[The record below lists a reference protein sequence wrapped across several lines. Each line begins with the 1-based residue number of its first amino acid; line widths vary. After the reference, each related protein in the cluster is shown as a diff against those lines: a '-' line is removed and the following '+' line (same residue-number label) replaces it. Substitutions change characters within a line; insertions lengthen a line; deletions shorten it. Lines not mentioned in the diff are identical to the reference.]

1 MFPKLVFN
9 CIWLISCTARGGLP
23 LDDSRSCKMFGGL
36 FPFAETVPLSVLF
49 RLVLITFPSRH
60 IEWLSELPCPMAS
73 FGIFFFH
80 VAFSVLSPCLV
91 WETRFFLF
99 YGIIHNFPY
108 LLFYSYVLL
117 FSFHDTRKNIIL
129 PRVLPKSFSLYGPTC
144 QRRARPKE
152 PDLPWR
158 HFARSREQAMSL
170 CLFWKR
176 ESHGLFRNY
185 ER

>member
-1 MFPKLVFN
+1 MTPDLAKCLEDCFHSLKRF
-9 CIWLISCTARGGLP
+9 
-23 LDDSRSCKMFGGL
+23 L
-36 FPFAETVPLSVLF
+36 FPFYFVSCWSPFPLVISNGCQSCLVQWHHLVFSFSMWLSVFLILVQF
-49 RLVLITFPSRH
+49 RRLDS
-60 IEWLSELPCPMAS
+60 
-73 FGIFFFH
+73 
-80 VAFSVLSPCLV
+80 
-91 WETRFFLF
+91 FLF
-99 YGIIHNFPY
+99 YGIIHYFPY
-108 LLFYSYVLL
+108 LLFYPYVLL

-129 PRVLPKSFSLYGPTC
+129 PRVLLKSFSLYGPTC